1 LRKIAPQILPDS
13 DDMATT
19 DNKTAENKPTGKV
32 GRPRSDDREKT
43 ERGERILNAAE
54 ELFALH
60 GYDGVTLRTL
70 ANAAGVDV
78 ALINYYFGPKQQ
90 LFDTVFQRRAKILNQ
105 ERLSALEQAKSEAA
119 PEAVTVE
126 KIIEAFLRPLEV
138 AQESQDEGWR
148 NYCALLAYVNNSAVW
163 GPLLMSKHYNDLV
176 DVFVEALRHALPGS
190 KDEDIYWCYHYMSGA
205 MSLTFAN
212 TGRIDRMSHGLCRSD
227 DFQAAY
233 DRMIPFIAAGFRR
246 VCG

>member
-1 LRKIAPQILPDS
+1 MSRS
-13 DDMATT
+13 
-19 DNKTAENKPTGKV
+19 KTPAKV
-32 GRPRSDDREKT
+32 GRPRGSEKDKS

-54 ELFALH
+54 ALFALH

-90 LFDTVFQRRAKILNQ
+90 LFDTVFKRRAQILNE
-105 ERLSALEQAKSEAA
+105 ERLTALRAAQEAA
-119 PEAVTVE
+119 TPNPVPVE

-138 AQESQDEGWR
+138 AQESDDEGWK

-163 GPLLMSKHYNDLV
+163 GPVLMSKHYNELV
-176 DVFVEALRHALPGS
+176 DVFIEALRQALP
-190 KDEDIYWCYHYMSGA
+190 KAADADLYWCYHYMSGA

-212 TGRIDRMSHGLCRSD
+212 TGRIDKMSHGLCRSD

-233 DRMIPFIAAGFRR
+233 DRMIPFIAAGFRQ
-246 VCG
+246 VCEA

>member
-1 LRKIAPQILPDS
+1 MPSSKSPAR
-13 DDMATT
+13 
-19 DNKTAENKPTGKV
+19 V
-32 GRPRSDDREKT
+32 GRPRNTDKDKT
-43 ERGERILNAAE
+43 VRGERILNAAE

-90 LFDTVFQRRAKILNQ
+90 LFDTVFKRRAQILNEQ
-105 ERLSALEQAKSEAA
+105 RLSALQQAQTEAGNNTI
-119 PEAVTVE
+119 EVE

-138 AQESQDEGWR
+138 AQESDDEGWK

-163 GPLLMSKHYNDLV
+163 GPLLMSKHYNELV
-176 DVFVEALRHALPGS
+176 DTFIDALRGALQGAN
-190 KDEDIYWCYHYMSGA
+190 DADLYWCYHYMSGA

-212 TGRIDRMSHGLCRSD
+212 TGRIDLMSKGLCRSD
-227 DFQAAY
+227 DFKAAY
-233 DRMIPFIAAGFRR
+233 DRMIPFIAAGFKQ
-246 VCG
+246 VCH

>member
-1 LRKIAPQILPDS
+1 MTMCPKK
-13 DDMATT
+13 TT
-19 DNKTAENKPTGKV
+19 KV
-32 GRPRSDDREKT
+32 GRPRSSDKET
-43 ERGERILNAAE
+43 SERGERILNAAE

-90 LFDTVFQRRAKILNQ
+90 LFDTVFKRRAEILNQ
-105 ERLSALEQAKSEAA
+105 ERLTALENARQASA
-119 PEAVTVE
+119 PDVIAVE

-138 AQESQDEGWR
+138 AQESDDEGWR

-163 GPLLMSKHYNDLV
+163 GPVLMSKHYNDLV
-176 DVFVEALRHALPGS
+176 DVFIDALRQALP
-190 KDEDIYWCYHYMSGA
+190 KADDADLYWCYHYMSGA

-212 TGRIDRMSHGLCRSD
+212 TGRIDKMSGGLCRSD

-233 DRMIPFIAAGFRR
+233 DRMIPFIAAGFRQ
-246 VCG
+246 VCDR